1 MALFLRFR
9 VIAVFDSWLHPELV
23 GVFGHPYA
31 VSLCQ
36 EMKLIGEMER
46 GNITLLA
53 KVRS

>member
-9 VIAVFDSWLHPELV
+9 VMAMFDSWPHPELV
-23 GVFGHPYA
+23 GVFGHLYA

-46 GNITLLA
+46 GNITLFA